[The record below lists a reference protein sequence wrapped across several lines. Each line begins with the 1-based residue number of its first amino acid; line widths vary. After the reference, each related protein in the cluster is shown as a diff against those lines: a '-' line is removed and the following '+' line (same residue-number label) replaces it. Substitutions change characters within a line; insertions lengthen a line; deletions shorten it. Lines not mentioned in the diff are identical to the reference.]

1 MHSAF
6 FRATPEQTPESNS
19 PHPATSNAA
28 VSTVCP
34 PASNRLLVGIDPV
47 TVEAV
52 LRHAVVEEHYVGSPP
67 VFQAGD
73 AGDSFYLIEK
83 GRVRIFKTLSSG
95 DWETLAELGPGDYF
109 GEMALFGDH
118 RRAAS
123 AIAEGHCILWRL
135 PFSALKEL
143 LEHKLEV
150 TKNLLDGAHR
160 QLRAM
165 DERYVQEVIQ
175 RERLGL
181 VGRMAAS
188 IVHDLKGP
196 LGSIRLSA
204 ELIAEDPASPEN
216 ARRTQRIVREVDR
229 LTTMVTDLL
238 DYSRSTSKL
247 AVEHVLLGNLLNDM
261 FDPLRDDFEKH
272 GVRLVLNV
280 NVSDPVVLDPHR
292 MQRVITNLAH
302 NAAEAMPKGGQLTV
316 LAECEGD
323 WVRLEVRDTGHG
335 IPHQQQAEVWKPFV
349 TFGKKRGTGLGL
361 SIAQKIVTDHGGTI
375 SLQSEEGKGTT
386 FTIRVPRRGPSGP
399 MA

>member
-1 MHSAF
+1 MDSSVSWLKPKLSET
-6 FRATPEQTPESNS
+6 ATRG
-19 PHPATSNAA
+19 A
-28 VSTVCP
+28 VVRTVCP
-34 PASNRLLVGIDPV
+34 PAKNKLLHGIDPIA
-47 TVEAV
+47 VEAV
-52 LRHAVVEEHYVGSPP
+52 LRYAVVEEYCAASPP
-67 VFQAGD
+67 IFEAGD
-73 AGDSFYLIEK
+73 VGDSVYLVEK
-83 GRVRIFKTLSSG
+83 GCVRIFKPVEG
-95 DWETLAELGPGDYF
+95 GGEETFAELHPGEFF
-109 GEMALFGDH
+109 GEWALFGNH

-123 AIAEGHCILWRL
+123 AVAAGDCTVWRL
-135 PFSALKEL
+135 RFSALKEL
-143 LEHKLEV
+143 WEHKLDL
-150 TKNLLDGAHR
+150 TRNLLDSAHQ
-160 QLRAM
+160 QLRAI
-165 DERYVQEVIQ
+165 DDRYVQEVIQ

-204 ELIAEDPASPEN
+204 ELIAEDPASPET
-216 ARRTQRIVREVDR
+216 ARRTQRIVREADR

-247 AVEHVLLGNLLNDM
+247 AVEPVLLGNLFNDM

-272 GVRLVLNV
+272 GVRLELNV
-280 NVSDPVVLDPHR
+280 NVSDLVVLDPHR

-323 WVRLEVRDTGHG
+323 WVRMEVRDTGHG

-386 FTIRVPRRGPSGP
+386 FIIRVPRCGPSEPTAHGL
-399 MA
+399 